1 MNIQNIAS
9 LAEQLEGLG
18 FKNSGYSL
26 LKRICFKPA
35 AFSLSQKIEKEKD
48 QLSIQLFFEK
58 DSIQD
63 EYVLMYYDAILQKEI
78 ASVSVTINGVS
89 TAILEKTMAEIDW
102 KASFDLNTKKQW
114 SVEDKA
120 SWEKEQKVEAVI
132 EDLNE
137 LENCEDG
144 RTIAVGLKLKY
155 WAGAPY
161 QELMG
166 SISPIKSKS
175 EVTQRFY
182 FFQGLTGITVDEA
195 YRFLQ
200 NRWLEKQMLPKRK
213 PADDSQIEEAG
224 NDSQVSSGSGLLV
237 KKRLNNVK
245 RPKRQQK

>member
-1 MNIQNIAS
+1 MAKGGQ
-9 LAEQLEGLG
+9 
-18 FKNSGYSL
+18 
-26 LKRICFKPA
+26 
-35 AFSLSQKIEKEKD
+35 FSR
-48 QLSIQLFFEK
+48 
-58 DSIQD
+58 
-63 EYVLMYYDAILQKEI
+63 ILQ
-78 ASVSVTINGVS
+78 
-89 TAILEKTMAEIDW
+89 
-102 KASFDLNTKKQW
+102 
-114 SVEDKA
+114 EDKA

-132 EDLNE
+132 EDLND

-144 RTIAVGLKLKY
+144 RKIAVGLKLKY

-182 FFQGLTGITVDEA
+182 FFQGLTGITVEEA

-224 NDSQVSSGSGLLV
+224 NDSQVSSGSCLLV

>member
-1 MNIQNIAS
+1 M
-9 LAEQLEGLG
+9 
-18 FKNSGYSL
+18 
-26 LKRICFKPA
+26 
-35 AFSLSQKIEKEKD
+35 
-48 QLSIQLFFEK
+48 
-58 DSIQD
+58 
-63 EYVLMYYDAILQKEI
+63 
-78 ASVSVTINGVS
+78 
-89 TAILEKTMAEIDW
+89 
-102 KASFDLNTKKQW
+102 
-114 SVEDKA
+114 
-120 SWEKEQKVEAVI
+120 I

-155 WAGAPY
+155 WAGASY

-200 NRWLEKQMLPKRK
+200 NRWLEKQMLAKRK
-213 PADDSQIEEAG
+213 QADDSQVEEAG